1 MKDLV
6 EFVRAAVANHGL
18 TLTKTVLRFGGKTV
32 RLTLRVGITDD
43 AG

>member
-1 MKDLV
+1 MKNLV
-6 EFVRAAVANHGL
+6 EFVRAAVANHGI
-18 TLTKTVLRFGGKTV
+18 TLTQTVLRIGGKSV